1 MEHKV
6 KVPIELWI
14 ANRYALAKCFD
25 TGTAEDCDSWYMSI
39 FNTDVVLGRLGT
51 LVGHLVR
58 DSTIRKGILF
68 HKVRV
73 QFKMKLKY
81 SN

>member
-1 MEHKV
+1 MERKV

-14 ANRYALAKCFD
+14 ANRYTLAKYLD
-25 TGTAEDCDSWYMSI
+25 TGTAEDCDSWHMSI
-39 FNTDVVLGRLGT
+39 FNDDVVLGRLGT
-51 LVGHLVR
+51 LLGHLVC
-58 DSTIRKGILF
+58 DSTVRKGILF